1 MCTEVAGAD
10 PPSRGALPHLG
21 APPQDTPRSTHPKRQ
36 GWFGLRDLIKVERG
50 ATEMEG
56 ALGDQP
62 SRV

>member
-1 MCTEVAGAD
+1 M
-10 PPSRGALPHLG
+10 PHLG